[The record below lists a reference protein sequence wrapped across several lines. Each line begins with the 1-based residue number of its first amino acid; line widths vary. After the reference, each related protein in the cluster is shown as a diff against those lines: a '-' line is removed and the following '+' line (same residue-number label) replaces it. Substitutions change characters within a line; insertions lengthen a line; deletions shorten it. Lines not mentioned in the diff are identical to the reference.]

1 MKKILSL
8 ISVIFIIFAFGSC
21 KDSDDESGSSPDAG
35 GEKSTEN
42 KYPLYYQ
49 GAKLQELPLY
59 FLNDVNDLPYIEVDD
74 CVALLKNFYQ
84 FIDKS
89 DELSISKSGSIVK
102 LVRQNETYGVNIPVT
117 IDFENDT
124 IRFQDY
130 DLFTMPPSR
139 STILDVTS
147 LDFFDEQGQ
156 PRLIQ
161 KVEPTYLPRLGEP
174 LELNLGSYGI
184 DLPIRDGKYLIPL
197 QTLSDIFVAPV
208 FLNSLYFNGKSV
220 IIASDLSANG
230 DQKSRE
236 LYYQGERG
244 ERSAEL
250 TKFGYSE
257 LCLMLDNLY
266 GLKDHKEISSF
277 DKLFQTVGS
286 SYVESRAIVEEQSL
300 KSYLLGS
307 SVFTADKAIYTLI
320 GDFLDDNHSKWFN
333 FSYLTGEHEGYAPN
347 GKARERLAEYFKQYT
362 DARKVFYPDGVP
374 RYEEKGDTAFVTFDS
389 FEVGVNDLDDYYNK
403 SLDELFEK
411 DTIALMMYAHDK
423 ITREDSP
430 IKNVVIDLSCNR
442 GGVADT
448 AVFVVA
454 WYLEVADVSIK
465 NTMTG
470 AVCTTSYRCDANRD
484 HAFDEKDTLGN
495 RKLFCLASPTSFSCG
510 NLVPSA
516 FRESEKVTLLGRT
529 SAGGACIVQPV
540 SSAWGT
546 CFRIS
551 GPLRLSYMKNGS
563 YYDID
568 QGAEPD
574 YTISAPENY
583 YKREELVTFI
593 NSIK

>member
-1 MKKILSL
+1 MKKVLSF
-8 ISVIFIIFAFGSC
+8 ISVIFIILSFISC
-21 KDSDDESGSSPDAG
+21 RDSDDEDTGYNG
-35 GEKSTEN
+35 NRSTE
-42 KYPLYYQ
+42 KGYPIYYHEIPM
-49 GAKLQELPLY
+49 ANLSLY
-59 FLNDVNDLPYIEVDD
+59 FLNEVNDLPYVEIDD
-74 CVALLKNFYQ
+74 CVEFLKLLYQ
-84 FIDKS
+84 FIDKPA
-89 DELSISKSGSIVK
+89 EFTVSKSGSIVT
-102 LVRQNETYGVNIPVT
+102 LVRKNKTYGMDIPAT
-117 IDFENDT
+117 IDFEKNT

-147 LDFFDEQGQ
+147 RDFLDEQGQ

-161 KVEPTYLPRLGEP
+161 KVEPKYLPRLGEP

-197 QTLSDIFVAPV
+197 QTVSDIFVAPI
-208 FLNSLYFNGKSV
+208 FLDCIYFNGKSV
-220 IIASDLSANG
+220 IIASDFSAKG
-230 DQKSRE
+230 DQKSKA
-236 LYYQGERG
+236 LYYEGEHG

-250 TKFGYSE
+250 TKFGYGE
-257 LCLMLDNLY
+257 LCLALDNLY

-286 SYVESRAIVEEQSL
+286 SSVANRAAVQEQSL
-300 KSYLLGS
+300 AAYLLGS

-333 FSYLTGEHEGYAPN
+333 FSYLTGEHDGYAPN
-347 GKARERLAEYFKQYT
+347 GKARERLDGYLEQYKN
-362 DARKVFYPDGVP
+362 ARTAIRPDGIP
-374 RYEEKGDTAFVTFDS
+374 RYEEIGDTAFITFDA
-389 FEVGVNDLDDYYNK
+389 FEMAPDDLKEYYAD
-403 SLDELFEK
+403 SIDELAEK
-411 DTIALMMYAHDK
+411 DTIALIMKAHAK
-423 ITREDSP
+423 ITRENSP